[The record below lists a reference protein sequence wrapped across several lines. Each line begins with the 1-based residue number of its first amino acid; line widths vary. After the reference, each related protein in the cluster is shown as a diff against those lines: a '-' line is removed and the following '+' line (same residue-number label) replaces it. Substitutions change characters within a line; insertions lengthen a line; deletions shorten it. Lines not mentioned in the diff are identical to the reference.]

1 MQLGQVQATATDRTL
16 EGLIANRYEIMA
28 QYAKQMRAACGQEMQ
43 ALQAK
48 GADLSAIK
56 TAKRWLHRDDA
67 RIPATA
73 LADLQK
79 ARSEHPVLDKMASM
93 RDELQAFWGNTS
105 ANREQLIVDL
115 QAWCQRA
122 EASGIDA
129 LRQLSLQ
136 LKSVRT

>member
-1 MQLGQVQATATDRTL
+1 
-16 EGLIANRYEIMA
+16 MA
-28 QYAKQMRAACGQEMQ
+28 QYAKQMRAVCAQEMHT
-43 ALQAK
+43 LQAK

-67 RIPATA
+67 RIPAAA

-93 RDELQAFWGNTS
+93 RDELQSFWSNTG

-122 EASGIDA
+122 EASGIEA

-136 LKSVRT
+136 LKSVRA